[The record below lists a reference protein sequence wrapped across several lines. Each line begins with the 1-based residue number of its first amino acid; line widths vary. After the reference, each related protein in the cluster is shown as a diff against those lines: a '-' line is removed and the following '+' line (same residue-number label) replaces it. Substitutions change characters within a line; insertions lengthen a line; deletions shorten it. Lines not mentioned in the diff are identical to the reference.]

1 MVSQFMMLNIR
12 NSIPRTF
19 WTRYVW
25 LIVDK
30 ILFNRLFQLDLSYY
44 RWNNLHEIVTNKLLY
59 ILIDLFPV
67 TKSSTYFQGDTY
79 ILTYFKMLTTVH
91 LMRFDSQR
99 AICVVCFVCKISEI
113 KYMYICVFFNTNT
126 GQENRYYGRDVVNIQ
141 LLIMTCTCDCDNE
154 HVPDKLPQRKE

>member
-126 GQENRYYGRDVVNIQ
+126 GQGESILRTRCSQYTVTNNDMVMWLR
-141 LLIMTCTCDCDNE
+141 
-154 HVPDKLPQRKE
+154 

>member
-91 LMRFDSQR
+91 LMRFDSRR

-126 GQENRYYGRDVVNIQ
+126 GQGESILRTRCGQYTVTNNDMYMWLR
-141 LLIMTCTCDCDNE
+141 
-154 HVPDKLPQRKE
+154 